1 VGLFS
6 SRFDDQIVALLTS
19 HQAELLAY
27 VHSLMPGDPSVKDV
41 VQRTNVV
48 VWKKRSSFKPDTNFR
63 SWIFAI
69 ARLEVRAHQKDRK
82 RKSWLVFDDE
92 LAGRLTETMLESA
105 EAQPLDDLRI
115 ALEACMR
122 KLQPAEKDLIDHRYY
137 SDRTLEDYARSQNR
151 TVGSLKV
158 SLFRIRATLKRCIE
172 ARVTTEPTTT
182 H

>member
-1 VGLFS
+1 MA
-6 SRFDDQIVALLTS
+6 QLTS

-48 VWKKRSSFKPDTNFR
+48 VWKKRSKFKEGTNFR

-69 ARLEVRAHQKDRK
+69 ARLEVRAHHKERK
-82 RKSWLVFDDE
+82 RKSWLVVDDE
-92 LAGRLTETMLESA
+92 LADRITATMIESSD
-105 EAQPLDDLRI
+105 AQPIDELRI

-122 KLQPAEKDLIDHRYY
+122 RLKPTEKELIDHRYY
-137 SDRTLEDYARSQNR
+137 SDQTLEDYARSQDR

-172 ARVTTEPTTT
+172 SQITTGPTSA